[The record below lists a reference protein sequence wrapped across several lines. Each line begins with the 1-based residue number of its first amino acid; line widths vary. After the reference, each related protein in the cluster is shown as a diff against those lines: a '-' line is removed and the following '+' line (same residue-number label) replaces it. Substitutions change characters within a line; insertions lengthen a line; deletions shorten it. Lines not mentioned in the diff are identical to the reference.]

1 MARPDEDTLG
11 AVDGRVGRGQGSHRG
26 GAEHWGSSPPHLH
39 PRTDGA
45 RRARCGEAPS
55 EERSAPSRSG
65 PDPPPPAAA
74 CCPPRAACARAG
86 GLQAWL
92 SGGKARPGRP
102 PTLPEPAAPSTWSA
116 RACGPPAP
124 CPGQGRWFGHFP
136 CEPQDQRLSP
146 CLRAWCPGP
155 HCHQPALLRPPLQT
169 ALTFRGPGGKDV
181 SV

>member
-65 PDPPPPAAA
+65 PDPPPTCRRLLPSQSRLRSGRGAA
-74 CCPPRAACARAG
+74 
-86 GLQAWL
+86 GLAER
-92 SGGKARPGRP
+92 GKGKAWPSPDP
-102 PTLPEPAAPSTWSA
+102 P
-116 RACGPPAP
+116 
-124 CPGQGRWFGHFP
+124 
-136 CEPQDQRLSP
+136 
-146 CLRAWCPGP
+146 
-155 HCHQPALLRPPLQT
+155 
-169 ALTFRGPGGKDV
+169 
-181 SV
+181 

>member
-65 PDPPPPAAA
+65 PDPPPQHTHTHTHQLLKLTQPVSACPAS
-74 CCPPRAACARAG
+74 
-86 GLQAWL
+86 L
-92 SGGKARPGRP
+92 SHSYLTR
-102 PTLPEPAAPSTWSA
+102 APSVHVLSA
-116 RACGPPAP
+116 ALSWVTTVLHPISSTTQSTP
-124 CPGQGRWFGHFP
+124 CF
-136 CEPQDQRLSP
+136 LSI
-146 CLRAWCPGP
+146 
-155 HCHQPALLRPPLQT
+155 PLQGSS
-169 ALTFRGPGGKDV
+169 LTNVRTREGFRIRLL
-181 SV
+181 